1 MSAIQEETE
10 EISPTITLLRKPR
23 FSKHF
28 PPTRRTDNKIVSTSG
43 RFAGSSGSESAGNV
57 NGRGVLSEPEVGS
70 RRSSD
75 SSLSSA
81 SFKVLPP
88 IQNIESTE
96 ANNNDDS
103 ADGSSSVNKDK
114 DKEEKVNEEDEN
126 TSKPE
131 VKDGGDDIEQMVAE
145 TLSTKISRMRDSGK

>member
-96 ANNNDDS
+96 TNNNDDS
-103 ADGSSSVNKDK
+103 AAGSSSVDK
-114 DKEEKVNEEDEN
+114 DKEDKVNEEDDN
-126 TSKPE
+126 SSKPE